1 MARTNKI
8 GIDYFPFDVDFFN
21 DEKIEFTSA
30 RFGIKG
36 EIIAIRLLC
45 KIYRNGY
52 YTDWNE
58 DESTLLAKRAGDGIT
73 PSLVSDIVNELVK
86 RGFFNK
92 SLLDRFK
99 ILTSKGIQTRYFEA
113 TKRYKQVDVIRDFLL
128 VDVSEIENVNINEI
142 NVNINS
148 NDDNINTQKKRK
160 ENKINNN
167 TSLELFPENED
178 NLDKTVVDSGEFLKY
193 ISDFN
198 AIRGKGRYKP
208 IDKAKKQFNE
218 RLREGFTP
226 AQMLQALKNALQ
238 DEFHIK
244 TKFKFLTPEFFTRAD
259 KLDKFLN
266 ANDAPLQE
274 QDETKPKLGVGEYLR
289 PDGTRT
295 YGSGNTTIPY
305 DAPPRPSDAWWWN
318 AGLNQWNM

>member
-52 YTDWNE
+52 FTEWNE
-58 DESTLLAKRAGDGIT
+58 DESTLLAKRAGDGMT
-73 PSLVSDIVNELVK
+73 PSLVSEIVNELIK

-128 VDVSEIENVNINEI
+128 VDVSKMENVSINKI
-142 NVNINS
+142 NVNINP
-148 NDDNINTQKKRK
+148 NDDDTNPQKKRK
-160 ENKINNN
+160 ESKRNNIIPPLPPN
-167 TSLELFPENED
+167 GGDVVSEKSWRDDFEVYLTDLRNAYKEIVIDTAYITERAKYHPGLNIKLSLEKACKDFWATEAGWKHKKKSKSNEL
-178 NLDKTVVDSGEFLKY
+178 NWKSTFTKALDIKSNQVWLQKGGKNEEQAIKY
-193 ISDFN
+193 
-198 AIRGKGRYKP
+198 R
-208 IDKAKKQFNE
+208 
-218 RLREGFTP
+218 
-226 AQMLQALKNALQ
+226 
-238 DEFHIK
+238 
-244 TKFKFLTPEFFTRAD
+244 
-259 KLDKFLN
+259 KL
-266 ANDAPLQE
+266 
-274 QDETKPKLGVGEYLR
+274 
-289 PDGTRT
+289 
-295 YGSGNTTIPY
+295 
-305 DAPPRPSDAWWWN
+305 
-318 AGLNQWNM
+318 